1 MQPIQLEPGEQPQR
15 SASTIEAGDE
25 ALARLQTAVE
35 VVGLGWAHWRL
46 GSKDVEWDDRL
57 RALWGLSSGAPIDLE
72 RAIAA
77 VHPDDRHKVEEIRV
91 AVGDPANTNYKAE
104 YRVIGIEDGIERWIR
119 TQGRAYGPGEPR
131 AFIGAVL
138 DITEQKRIEQT
149 LRESEARLEAAVGL
163 LNLGCYSWNPQT
175 NELRWD
181 DRLKAMWGLPPGKPI
196 DYREWLACVHPDDL
210 ARVEAEVQ
218 RCLDPGGDGVYDI
231 EYRVIRKTDGVER
244 WVATRGRTNFENEKP
259 VSFYGVALDVTFH
272 KRIEESLERVVEART
287 RELEEA
293 NRQLHSQIERREL
306 AEAEVQQLQRLD
318 AIGQIASGVAHD
330 FNNLLSIVLNNARL
344 LSHNPGDLRCIALIR
359 AAAERGASLTVQ
371 LLAFS
376 RKQHLQPQEVDLNSK
391 IAGMTFLL
399 KATLGGT
406 IELRTALAADL
417 WPALVDPT
425 QIESVILNLAI
436 NARDA
441 MPSGGVVVL
450 KTFNVVLGDGPLE
463 PVQPASGQYVALVVS
478 DTGGGIPND
487 VLPHV
492 FEPFFTTKETGT
504 HSGLGLAQVYGFAR
518 QSGGGV
524 EIETRVGE
532 GASVSVFLPRA

>member
-1 MQPIQLEPGEQPQR
+1 MWPIQLEPGKQPQR
-15 SASTIEAGDE
+15 SASTIESGDE
-25 ALARLQTAVE
+25 ALARLQTAAE
-35 VVGLGWAHWRL
+35 LVGLGWSYWRL
-46 GSKDVEWDDRL
+46 GSKDVESDDRL
-57 RALWGLSSGAPIDLE
+57 RAIWGLSPGAPLDLE
-72 RAIAA
+72 RATAA
-77 VHPDDRHKVEEIRV
+77 VHPDDRHKVEEISA

-104 YRVIGIEDGIERWIR
+104 YRVIGIEDGVERWIR

-175 NELRWD
+175 NELQWD
-181 DRLKAMWGLPPGKPI
+181 DRLRAMWGLPPGEPI
-196 DYREWLACVHPDDL
+196 EYREWLAGVHPDDL
-210 ARVEAEVQ
+210 ARVKAEVQ
-218 RCLDPGGDGVYDI
+218 RCLDPGGDGVHDI

-244 WVATRGRTNFENEKP
+244 WVATRGRTNFENQKP

-272 KRIEESLERVVEART
+272 KRIEERLERRVEART

-330 FNNLLSIVLNNARL
+330 FNNLLSVVLNNARL

-359 AAAERGASLTVQ
+359 AAAERGANLTAK

-376 RKQHLQPQEVDLNSK
+376 RKQQLQPQEVDLNSK

-406 IELRTALAADL
+406 IQLRTALAADL

-441 MPSGGVVVL
+441 MPSGGVL
-450 KTFNVVLGDGPLE
+450 TLETFNVVLRDGPLE
-463 PVQPASGQYVALVVS
+463 PVQPTPGQYVGLVVS
-478 DTGGGIPND
+478 DTGRGIPHD

-504 HSGLGLAQVYGFAR
+504 HSGLGLAQVYGFAK

-524 EIETRVGE
+524 GIETRVGE
-532 GASVSVFLPRA
+532 GASVRVFLPRA